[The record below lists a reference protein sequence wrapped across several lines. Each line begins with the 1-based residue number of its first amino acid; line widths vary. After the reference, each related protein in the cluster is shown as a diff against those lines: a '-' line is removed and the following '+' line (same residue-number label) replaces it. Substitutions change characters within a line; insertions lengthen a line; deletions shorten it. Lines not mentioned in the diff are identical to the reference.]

1 MVISMLMKKR
11 MKISKGGQVSIP
23 ATIRKRWGT
32 TTVTLED
39 QGDEIVLKPA
49 PDDPIEAA
57 AGAFAGE
64 GRGLR
69 AGDDPPRRARSGTR
83 KPKNASSAC
92 EGAAGR
98 QRARSR

>member
-23 ATIRKRWGT
+23 APIRKRWGT

-39 QGDEIVLKPA
+39 RGEEIVLKPA
-49 PDDPIEAA
+49 PDDPIAAA

-64 GRGLR
+64 GPKVDWEKAIREEREAEAEVYERKYGL
-69 AGDDPPRRARSGTR
+69 
-83 KPKNASSAC
+83 
-92 EGAAGR
+92 
-98 QRARSR
+98 